1 VRAISI
7 VLLQTLM
14 HCYSAIVR
22 SQQMRVVA
30 RQPTHACV
38 HDTMHAEA
46 FLNRLVALSMQ
57 DKQLVPRGRDYH
69 IFHEY

>member
-1 VRAISI
+1 
-7 VLLQTLM
+7 
-14 HCYSAIVR
+14 
-22 SQQMRVVA
+22 MRVVA